1 MQMPDVLDPNLLAPC
16 GMNCLVCYVFLREK
30 KPCRGCRAMDDS
42 QPDHCR
48 VCKIKT
54 CAAEREVVYCS
65 DCPDFPCTV
74 IKRLDRSYRQRYAVN
89 LVEDARQRQAL
100 GVDAYLLEEKMR
112 WTCAACGGVV
122 SLHDRVCSQCGARG
136 EKVVT

>member
-1 MQMPDVLDPNLLAPC
+1 MQMPDVLDPTLLAPC
-16 GMNCLVCYVFLREK
+16 GMHCLVCYVYFRKK
-30 KPCRGCRAMDDS
+30 KPCRGCRAMDGS

-54 CAAEREVVYCS
+54 CAGEHGVAFCS

-74 IKRLDRSYRQRYAVN
+74 IKRLDRSYRQRYAVS
-89 LVEDARQRQAL
+89 LVEDARRRQAL
-100 GVDAYLLEEKMR
+100 GVEAYLLEKKAR

-122 SLHDRVCSQCGARG
+122 SLHDRVCSECGARG
-136 EKVVT
+136 